1 MRINITTLLTVL
13 TAFCLSLPLTA
24 QNYTKYL
31 FAYFPSNSNE
41 NVYYALSDKESPF
54 DFVPMN
60 YGQMIVSAD
69 SVALKRGVRDPHMLR
84 GEDGWF
90 YMVCTDMRCA
100 EGWDSNPAQY
110 ANNNQGRGWEWRYV
124 PFTVTDSTPVEI
136 AFTGSVENCLN
147 QWMSFTSIS
156 LLNRP
161 FSSISLPESRATH
174 NKYRKVITS
183 DKKLQRDAF
192 TLDGRKATHNS
203 GRVVITTYQ

>member
-69 SVALKRGVRDPHMLR
+69 ILPHFLI
-84 GEDGWF
+84 
-90 YMVCTDMRCA
+90 C
-100 EGWDSNPAQY
+100 
-110 ANNNQGRGWEWRYV
+110 QG
-124 PFTVTDSTPVEI
+124 
-136 AFTGSVENCLN
+136 
-147 QWMSFTSIS
+147 
-156 LLNRP
+156 
-161 FSSISLPESRATH
+161 
-174 NKYRKVITS
+174 
-183 DKKLQRDAF
+183 LQIYC
-192 TLDGRKATHNS
+192 KNE
-203 GRVVITTYQ
+203 